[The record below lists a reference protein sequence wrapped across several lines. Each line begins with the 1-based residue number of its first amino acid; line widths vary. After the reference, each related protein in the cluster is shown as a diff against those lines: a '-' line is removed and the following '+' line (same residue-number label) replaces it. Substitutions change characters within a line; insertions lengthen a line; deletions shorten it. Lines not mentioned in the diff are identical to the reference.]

1 MRFFISIFSISFMLF
16 GCKII
21 QTDNSQPIS
30 KLQMQVHNINGE
42 IVPNKTAE
50 IRIVEIQPGINT
62 FEIK

>member
-1 MRFFISIFSISFMLF
+1 MRFFLIFSLIFSLS

-21 QTDNSQPIS
+21 QTNIDQPIS

>member
-1 MRFFISIFSISFMLF
+1 MRFFLIFSLIFSLS

-21 QTDNSQPIS
+21 QVDNSQPIS

-50 IRIVEIQPGINT
+50 IRVVEIQPGINT